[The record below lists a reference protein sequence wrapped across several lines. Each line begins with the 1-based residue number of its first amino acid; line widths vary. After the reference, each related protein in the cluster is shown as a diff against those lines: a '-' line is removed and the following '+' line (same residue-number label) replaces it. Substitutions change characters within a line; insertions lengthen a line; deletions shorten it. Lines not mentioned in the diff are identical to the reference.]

1 MSYSQQALEALDA
14 QKMTQFEELFEEALE
29 KDSSETLLSLADYLE
44 AIGFFPQA
52 KRLYEK
58 LLPHFPELAINLA
71 QIAGEDGDIEQAFA
85 YLEDIPETSD
95 AYLSALLTKADLY
108 QLEGLTEVARDKM
121 AEAQA
126 ISDDPIVTFGL
137 AEMEF
142 ELGNFSQAIKHYAQ
156 LDQRFIYETTGVST
170 YQRIGFA
177 YANLGKFEAAI
188 EFLEK
193 AVELDF
199 DEQTIME
206 LASLLSEANENQ
218 KANLYF
224 KQLDTIN
231 PDFPGYEYPY
241 AQSLHAEHETKKALQ
256 LVQQGLAKNSF
267 DSQLL
272 LLASQLAYEL
282 HDPSGSERYLRQA
295 LEVSEDREAV
305 VLRLSNLLLEDQ
317 RYEDIIELV
326 SDDIVSVLS
335 RWNLAK
341 AFRHIEADTKAQAI
355 YRDIATDLSQN
366 PEFLLDYALY
376 LRELG
381 DKEQA
386 SHYLER
392 YVKVVPDD
400 SQAMEWLADWQ
411 SDEAF

>member
-1 MSYSQQALEALDA
+1 MSYSQEALEALEA
-14 QKMTQFEELFEEALE
+14 QDMARFEQLFNQAQEN
-29 KDSSETLLSLADYLE
+29 DSAQTLLALADYLE
-44 AIGFFPQA
+44 AIGFYPQA
-52 KRLYEK
+52 KVLYEK
-58 LLPHFPELAINLA
+58 LLPHYPDLAINLA

-85 YLEDIPETSD
+85 YLEAIPQTSD

-126 ISDDPIVTFGL
+126 LSEDPIVTFGL

-142 ELGNFSQAIKHYAQ
+142 ELGNFSQAIKAYAQ
-156 LDQRFIYETTGVST
+156 LDQRSIFQATGVST

-199 DEQTIME
+199 EEQTLMA
-206 LASLLSEANENQ
+206 LASLLYEAGESQ

-224 KQLDTIN
+224 KQLDTLN
-231 PDFPGYEYPY
+231 PDFPGYEYLY
-241 AQSLHAEHETKKALQ
+241 AQSLHAEHETTKALQ
-256 LVQQGLAKNSF
+256 IVQQGLAKNSF

-282 HDPSGSERYLRQA
+282 HDKKASEAYLRQA
-295 LEVSEDREAV
+295 LDISEDREAV
-305 VLRLSNLLLEDQ
+305 VLPLSNLLLEAG
-317 RYEDIIELV
+317 RYDEIPQV
-326 SDDIVSVLS
+326 VTDDTVSVLP

-341 AFRHIEADTKAQAI
+341 AYRQLEEDAKAQSVYA
-355 YRDIATDLSQN
+355 DIVDDLKTN

-381 DKEQA
+381 EKEKA
-386 SHYLER
+386 SHYLKAYLKE
-392 YVKVVPDD
+392 VPDD
-400 SQAMEWLADWQ
+400 GQAVAWLADWQ
-411 SDEAF
+411 AEAPF